1 MQNAST
7 DLTERDELERV
18 WERARRDE
26 EAMDALDTASSSEG
40 INKDEAKELAKAET
54 ILGEVLQSLTDRRD
68 ALEA

>member
-26 EAMDALDTASSSEG
+26 EAMDALDTAV
-40 INKDEAKELAKAET
+40 EAHCAQFE
-54 ILGEVLQSLTDRRD
+54 RD
-68 ALEA
+68 AADFAEAAEREAEDRYTDSR